1 MFRRRAQRII
11 RRMTRQGDV
20 PTALQQANQMMENG
34 DYKNAAE
41 SFHILAKGTEERF
54 PHRAPFLYVEAG
66 RAAILSGETKSGM
79 ADLRRGLTIL
89 ASQRRFTRLQIL
101 GQRIVHELQAHGLS
115 TEAEEIVSLL
125 NGNLPTKALNETP
138 APAKRPTVPTHC
150 PSCGAA
156 MKPDEVEWLDE
167 ITAECSYCGSPVR
180 DED

>member
-1 MFRRRAQRII
+1 
-11 RRMTRQGDV
+11 
-20 PTALQQANQMMENG
+20 
-34 DYKNAAE
+34 
-41 SFHILAKGTEERF
+41 
-54 PHRAPFLYVEAG
+54 
-66 RAAILSGETKSGM
+66 
-79 ADLRRGLTIL
+79 
-89 ASQRRFTRLQIL
+89 L
-101 GQRIVHELQAHGLS
+101 GQRIVNELQAHGLS

-138 APAKRPTVPTHC
+138 VPAKRPTAPTHC

>member
-11 RRMTRQGDV
+11 RRMARREDIPPV
-20 PTALQQANQMMENG
+20 LQQANQMLANG

-41 SFHILAKGTEERF
+41 AFHTLAKTAEESF
-54 PHRAPFLYVEAG
+54 PHRAPFLYIEAG
-66 RAAILSGETKSGM
+66 RAAILSGGTKSGM

-101 GQRIVHELQAHGLS
+101 GQRIVNELQARGLNA
-115 TEAEEIVSLL
+115 EADEIVNLL
-125 NGNLPTKALNETP
+125 TGNLPAE
-138 APAKRPTVPTHC
+138 APAETTAPEKRPILPTHC

-156 MKPDEVEWLDE
+156 VKPDEVEWLDE

-180 DED
+180 DEN